1 VLLCVPAPA
10 MADAVAALR
19 GLVHGSTVLA
29 DICSVKVRPLRE
41 MMNGYDGPVVGTHP
55 LFGPEPAEGQPLR
68 VAVTP
73 GGGEGGAADRVEEWL
88 SRIGFTPFR
97 TTAKEHDQ
105 ALALIQGL
113 NFVTQLAYLATA
125 ADHPEIREFLTPSFQ
140 RRLDSARKMVIEDGE
155 MFKAIFEANPFS
167 QEAVRGFRSHLNLAA
182 GGDVDLLLDK
192 AGWWWRSSE

>member
-1 VLLCVPAPA
+1 
-10 MADAVAALR
+10 MLR
-19 GLVHGSTVLA
+19 GFAGA
-29 DICSVKVRPLRE
+29 
-41 MMNGYDGPVVGTHP
+41 VVGTHP
-55 LFGPEPAEGQPLR
+55 LFGPEPAAGQPLR

-73 GGGEGGAADRVEEWL
+73 GRPDGGAPGSADAAASMDEWL
-88 SRIGFTPFR
+88 FRLGFEPFR
-97 TTAKEHDQ
+97 TTAAEHDR

-125 ADHPEIREFLTPSFQ
+125 ADHPEIREFVTPSFT
-140 RRLDSARKMVIEDGE
+140 RRLESARKMVSEDGE

-192 AGWWWRSSE
+192 AGWWWRSSEDGGGA